1 VKNEGTLVL
10 TQSAIGE
17 INSATELQAT
27 IGNAPRASNVKS
39 EGTLVLTQSAI
50 GEISSATELQ
60 ATIGNARRLPV

>member
-17 INSATELQAT
+17 INLATELQAT
-27 IGNAPRASNVKS
+27 IGDARGTSGVKN

-50 GEISSATELQ
+50 GEINLATQLQ